1 MMRLEV
7 AVTVLRP
14 RISET
19 GIFEDPSVPVAV
31 EAGEA
36 EGSVARVFRL
46 FAIALSF
53 ADG

>member
-14 RISET
+14 RVSET
-19 GIFEDPSVPVAV
+19 ETFEDPAVPAAV

-36 EGSVARVFRL
+36 GRSAARVFRL